1 MKTFAE
7 VHPELISEWAPEN
20 ELIPDRVSYGS
31 NKMVI
36 WNGSCGHIW
45 KASVKNRGNGHG
57 CPYCS
62 GNQVLTG
69 FNDLET
75 YYPELAKEW
84 SELNLPVLPS
94 EVTVKANKRVWWKC
108 RNCGHR
114 WQARVADRT
123 DGHGCPVCAGE
134 KLIACINDLATE
146 HPEIASEWSD
156 ANGDLKPTMVWSKS
170 RQNVLWKCRECGH
183 EYRAVI
189 DSRVKGLKCPY
200 CKHRDIV
207 ERCPFNSKAEAH
219 IFKTNML
226 VYYAKQA
233 GEEVVIGDED
243 QIGIKLETYL
253 PYRKAAIIF
262 SSAIRRE
269 CLVRRENAKNWLCLK
284 AGIKL
289 FRIMSPGA
297 SDYDNCVCI
306 TLSDNRLDTISLA
319 VQTVF
324 DMIGIDADVDISRD
338 TLDIKKFLKVAQ
350 NATSL

>member
-20 ELIPDRVSYGS
+20 EIKPDHISYGS

-75 YYPELAKEW
+75 HYPELAKEW
-84 SELNLPVLPS
+84 SDLNLPVLPS
-94 EVTVKANKRVWWKC
+94 EVTVKANKRFWWRC
-108 RNCGHR
+108 RSCGQQ

-134 KLIACINDLATE
+134 KLVAGINDLETE
-146 HPEIASEWSD
+146 HPDIAVEWSD
-156 ANGDLKPTMVWSKS
+156 KNGDLEPSMVWPKS
-170 RQNVLWKCRECGH
+170 RQNVWWKCPDCRQD
-183 EYRAVI
+183 YKAVI

-200 CKHRDIV
+200 CKHRERE
-207 ERCPFNSKAEAH
+207 ERCPFTSKAEAH
-219 IFKTNML
+219 VFKTKML
-226 VYYAKQA
+226 AYYAERA
-233 GEEVVIGDED
+233 GEAIVIGDVD
-243 QIGIKLETYL
+243 HIGIKLETYL
-253 PYRKAAIIF
+253 PNKKAAIVF
-262 SSAIRRE
+262 SSAISRE

-284 AGIKL
+284 SGIKL

-297 SDYDNCVCI
+297 NDYDNCICI
-306 TLSDNRLDTISLA
+306 TLSDNRLYTIGLA
-319 VQTVF
+319 VQIIF
-324 DMIGIDADVDISRD
+324 DMLELDVDVDIRRD
-338 TLDIKKFLKVAQ
+338 AIEIKKFCQ
-350 NATSL
+350 QTQT